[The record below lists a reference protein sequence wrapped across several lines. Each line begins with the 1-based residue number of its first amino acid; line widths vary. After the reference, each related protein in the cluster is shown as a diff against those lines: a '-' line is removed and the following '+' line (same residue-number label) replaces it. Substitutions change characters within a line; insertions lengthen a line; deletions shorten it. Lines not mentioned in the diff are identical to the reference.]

1 MVTRNILGNISSETA
16 GQQDIYLIKKAN
28 RLSNQQHLFLDTV
41 RQYVKVYQL
50 EARDWPQFSQTIHQI
65 CVENIPSE
73 KQKRVKI
80 LGSGFR
86 FVLMTGQQCI
96 QILHMKPMVGQ
107 QFYGE
112 KK

>member
-1 MVTRNILGNISSETA
+1 MITHNISGNISKTA
-16 GQQDIYLIKKAN
+16 CQQDIYLSKKADK
-28 RLSNQQHLFLDTV
+28 LFNQQHLLSNTV
-41 RQYVKVYQL
+41 RQCVKVYQL
-50 EARDWPQFSQTIHQI
+50 EARDWQQFSQTIYQI
-65 CVENIPSE
+65 CMGDLPSE
-73 KQKRVKI
+73 KQKRLKV

-96 QILHMKPMVGQ
+96 QILNIKPMVGR

>member
-1 MVTRNILGNISSETA
+1 MITHNISSNISETA
-16 GQQDIYLIKKAN
+16 CQQDIYLTKKAD
-28 RLSNQQHLFLDTV
+28 RLFNQQHLLPDTV
-41 RQYVKVYQL
+41 RQCVKVYQL
-50 EARDWPQFSQTIHQI
+50 EAREWPQFSQTIHQI
-65 CVENIPSE
+65 CVTNIPSE
-73 KQKRVKI
+73 KQKRAKV

>member
-1 MVTRNILGNISSETA
+1 MITHNISGNISSKTVS
-16 GQQDIYLIKKAN
+16 QQDIYLSKKADT
-28 RLSNQQHLFLDTV
+28 LSNQQHLFPDTV

-50 EARDWPQFSQTIHQI
+50 GARDWSQFSQTIHQI
-65 CVENIPSE
+65 CVDNIPSK
-73 KQKRVKI
+73 KQKQAKV

-96 QILHMKPMVGQ
+96 QILNMKPMVGR

-112 KK
+112 QR

>member
-1 MVTRNILGNISSETA
+1 MITRNISGNISKTA
-16 GQQDIYLIKKAN
+16 CQQNIYLTNKKTD
-28 RLSNQQHLFLDTV
+28 RLFNQQLLLPDTV
-41 RQYVKVYQL
+41 RQCLKVYQL
-50 EARDWPQFSQTIHQI
+50 EARDWQQFSQTIHQI
-65 CVENIPSE
+65 CVGDIPSE
-73 KQKRVKI
+73 KQKRSKV

-96 QILHMKPMVGQ
+96 QILNMKPMVGR

>member
-1 MVTRNILGNISSETA
+1 MVIHNISGNISSETA
-16 GQQDIYLIKKAN
+16 SQQDIYLSKKADI
-28 RLSNQQHLFLDTV
+28 LSNQQHLFPDTV
-41 RQYVKVYQL
+41 RQCVKVYQL

-65 CVENIPSE
+65 CVDNIPSQ
-73 KQKRVKI
+73 KQKQAKV

-96 QILHMKPMVGQ
+96 QILNMKPIVGR

-112 KK
+112 QR

>member
-1 MVTRNILGNISSETA
+1 MVTHNISGNISSETA
-16 GQQDIYLIKKAN
+16 NQQDIYLSKKAD
-28 RLSNQQHLFLDTV
+28 RLSNQQQLFSDTV
-41 RQYVKVYQL
+41 RQCVKVYQL

-65 CVENIPSE
+65 CGGDIPSE
-73 KQKRVKI
+73 KQKRSQV

-96 QILHMKPMVGQ
+96 QILNMKPMAGR
-107 QFYGE
+107 QFYGD

>member
-1 MVTRNILGNISSETA
+1 MVTHNISDNISETSCH
-16 GQQDIYLIKKAN
+16 QDIYLSKKADK
-28 RLSNQQHLFLDTV
+28 LFNQQHFLPDTI
-41 RQYVKVYQL
+41 RQCVKVYQL
-50 EARDWPQFSQTIHQI
+50 EARDWQQFSQTIHQI
-65 CVENIPSE
+65 CVGDIPSE
-73 KQKRVKI
+73 KQKRLKV

-96 QILHMKPMVGQ
+96 QILNMKPMVGR

>member
-1 MVTRNILGNISSETA
+1 MVTHNISGNISSETA
-16 GQQDIYLIKKAN
+16 GQQDIYLSKKAD
-28 RLSNQQHLFLDTV
+28 RLSNQQQLFPDTV
-41 RQYVKVYQL
+41 RQCVKVYQL

-65 CVENIPSE
+65 CVDNIPPK
-73 KQKRVKI
+73 KQKQAKV

-96 QILHMKPMVGQ
+96 QILNMKPMVGR

-112 KK
+112 QR

>member
-1 MVTRNILGNISSETA
+1 MSKTA
-16 GQQDIYLIKKAN
+16 CQQNIYLSKKTD
-28 RLSNQQHLFLDTV
+28 RLFNQQHLLPDTV
-41 RQYVKVYQL
+41 RQCVKVYQL
-50 EARDWPQFSQTIHQI
+50 EARDWQQFSQTIHQI
-65 CVENIPSE
+65 CVGDIPSE
-73 KQKRVKI
+73 KQKRSQV

-96 QILHMKPMVGQ
+96 QILNMKPMVGR